1 MSITV
6 RLWDSEELQ
15 AIRSGKDKWLT
26 TVFMNVKT
34 FSQEEILHYPY
45 NLRRTYVCEWVEN
58 DYEEPEEVTIF
69 ATDEKMLL
77 RFIDEE
83 YTRRPDS
90 IHQVITQYRPVKF

>member
-6 RLWDSEELQ
+6 RLWSQEELQ
-15 AIRSGKDKWLT
+15 SFQKDKWLA

-34 FSQEEILHYPY
+34 FSQGDAKYYPH
-45 NLRRTYVCEWVEN
+45 NLVRVYLCEWL
-58 DYEEPEEVTIF
+58 EEEEAIRIN

-83 YTRRPDS
+83 YTQRPDC
-90 IHQVITQYRPVKF
+90 ITQIITQYRPVNFS